1 MALATIGITVVPAH
15 DLVKLRRKLER
26 YQRDLKKAF
35 ELYEQSLDK
44 ECDCYPGPLRKD
56 CPLCSKIMRARKLA
70 ESVIGEYEQA

>member
-1 MALATIGITVVPAH
+1 MSAATVNLALVPTH
-15 DLVKLRRKLER
+15 DLVNLRKKLER